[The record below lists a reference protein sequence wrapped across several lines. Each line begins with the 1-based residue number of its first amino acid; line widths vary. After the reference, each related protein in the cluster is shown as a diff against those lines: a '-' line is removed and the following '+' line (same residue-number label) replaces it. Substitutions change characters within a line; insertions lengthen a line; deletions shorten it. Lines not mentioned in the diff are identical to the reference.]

1 VLPGRSFSLPLGSPR
16 TRLGRCFLP
25 TSATDFHNEHP
36 RTVRVLSA
44 RREPCRP
51 RDLPTEI
58 RRLPQRRA
66 ISSRSSRV
74 AQPQVDARLTP
85 HLQLRSCRPPPA
97 SEETSRAPRERS
109 CLATAL
115 SAACQAGDRPLT
127 LSVAPRFSGDPEEFE
142 EPAPVPPHPRQ
153 KGRHPRRRASSID
166 KCSLDLLSPTING
179 NPPPIS
185 RFCHHDSGFRH
196 FFAPCRSRVGGL
208 DPRQHQGLFTH
219 GRRGPRAACR
229 FLQP

>member
-1 VLPGRSFSLPLGSPR
+1 MSGERLRYVLPGRSFGLPLGSPR

-66 ISSRSSRV
+66 ISNRSSRV

-85 HLQLRSCRPPPA
+85 RLQLRSCRPPPA

-127 LSVAPRFSGDPEEFE
+127 LSVAPRFIR
-142 EPAPVPPHPRQ
+142 EPRGIRGASAGSAAPSSKGATSATQSVFHRQ
-153 KGRHPRRRASSID
+153 VLPGSA
-166 KCSLDLLSPTING
+166 
-179 NPPPIS
+179 
-185 RFCHHDSGFRH
+185 
-196 FFAPCRSRVGGL
+196 FA
-208 DPRQHQGLFTH
+208 DH
-219 GRRGPRAACR
+219 
-229 FLQP
+229 